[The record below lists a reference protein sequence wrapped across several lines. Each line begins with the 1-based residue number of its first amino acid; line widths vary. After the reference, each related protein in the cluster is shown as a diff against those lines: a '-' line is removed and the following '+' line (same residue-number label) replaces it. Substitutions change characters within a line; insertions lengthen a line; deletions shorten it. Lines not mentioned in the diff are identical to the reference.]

1 MHDEIAI
8 APPTR
13 DGSVT
18 GIGRTQTRKA
28 APEPEPEGTEPPQG
42 GKSVPV
48 EKTEPVRTKELSEA
62 LEKLNRHMENI
73 GRSVTFRIDGDSG
86 HTVISVID
94 RETEEVIR
102 QIPAEEAL
110 ERIRQQPSGVGLLL
124 DVT

>member
-1 MHDEIAI
+1 MPNEIAI
-8 APPTR
+8 AP
-13 DGSVT
+13 VT
-18 GIGRTQTRKA
+18 NDVKVIAKSRAETPRA
-28 APEPEPEGTEPPQG
+28 APEREPEGTEPPQG

-48 EKTEPVRTKELSEA
+48 EPVRTKELSEV
-62 LEKLNRHMENI
+62 LEKLNQHMENI

-110 ERIRQQPSGVGLLL
+110 ERIREQPSGVGLLL